1 MPNPW
6 NAVQNWVHQAL
17 RGKCRR
23 GLRACGWYE
32 AIPGKYRSEK
42 VDQRACRLHFLKFH
56 DGFVALSHYFDQK
69 NRNLAD
75 IFFKDTWMS
84 LLYG

>member
-1 MPNPW
+1 
-6 NAVQNWVHQAL
+6 
-17 RGKCRR
+17 
-23 GLRACGWYE
+23 LRACGWYE

-75 IFFKDTWMS
+75 IFFKDT
-84 LLYG
+84 